1 MKNVTATVVLLSVVL
16 LGVYGERP
24 GVKAEAGGPRL
35 EAATEMEEHPLKAI
49 SRDAAEK
56 MLRWVLFKINLKNKE
71 MESPLKKMVMKWIKR
86 NYVINNHE
94 NDDIGE
100 EDELDLIEEQQ
111 GKRQFDD
118 YGHMRFGKR
127 EFEDYGHMRFGR

>member
-71 MESPLKKMVMKWIKR
+71 MESPLKKMVS
-86 NYVINNHE
+86 
-94 NDDIGE
+94 
-100 EDELDLIEEQQ
+100 LDLAETNLSMSVLQLYKNGTE
-111 GKRQFDD
+111 
-118 YGHMRFGKR
+118 RFLIYFTLCR
-127 EFEDYGHMRFGR
+127 